1 VTGPQLQ
8 SIPQPRLANLGST
21 STGPQGRFTSPDEP
35 LMGQDSSDPQSWNLF
50 SYGLNNPLRYT
61 DPDGHDASDPCANDP
76 YCVTVTAP
84 MPGLSYFEE
93 FLWRSL
99 TFVSA
104 STMQFAQQGQEVL
117 QTALDWIGKP
127 RDPNCLAGATATGS
141 AIGASVGMVGFAG
154 GPAGG
159 ITVPTG
165 FGVGG
170 SAGWAAGMIMCAKGT
185 GQGSGTGGTGGGGGL
200 NAGAR
205 KKLGNLASRAGEKVR
220 DVIRSRGGTASNVNQ
235 VGLWAD
241 KTLGETAQ
249 AAVEGNPGAETAIKI
264 AKQAGRLGQQY

>member
-1 VTGPQLQ
+1 
-8 SIPQPRLANLGST
+8 
-21 STGPQGRFTSPDEP
+21 
-35 LMGQDSSDPQSWNLF
+35 MGQDSSDPQSWNLF

-61 DPDGHDASDPCANDP
+61 DPDGHDADLCANDP

-127 RDPNCLAGATATGS
+127 RDPNCLAGANATGS

-165 FGVGG
+165 FGIGG
-170 SAGWAAGMIMCAKGT
+170 SAGWAAGMIMCASGT
-185 GQGSGTGGTGGGGGL
+185 GQGGVGTSSG
-200 NAGAR
+200 GAQD
-205 KKLGNLASRAGEKVR
+205 KKLSPSEIRKLENATGESAHQIKR
-220 DVIRSRGGTASNVNQ
+220 
-235 VGLWAD
+235 
-241 KTLGETAQ
+241 KPLGPTR
-249 AAVEGNPGAETAIKI
+249 ISH
-264 AKQAGRLGQQY
+264 R